1 VAEAP
6 PLLIAR
12 GDPAAGGFDCLLLP
26 AMACRHGLIAG
37 ATGTGKTVTL
47 QTIAEGFS
55 RLGVPV
61 LLADVKGDLAGLARP
76 GQEKP
81 AFRERRRLLGL
92 EPPPSEAFPVEFW
105 DVHGEL
111 GHPLR
116 STISELGPLLLA
128 RLLDLTAI
136 QSGLLSLAFRVADDQ
151 GLLLLDLKDLRALL
165 RHLGEHAREFQLEY
179 GSISAA
185 SVGAIQ
191 RALLALEEQGAASF
205 FGEPAL
211 DFADLLRTVPDGRGV
226 VNVLAAERLIQAPR
240 LYATVL
246 LWLLSELHEELPE
259 VGDLEKP
266 RLVLI
271 LDEAHL
277 LFQDAPAV
285 LLEKVEQVVRLIR
298 SKGVAVLFCSQNP
311 MDLPARVL
319 GQLGNRVQHALRAY
333 TPLERKAVRAAAAS
347 FRPNPALNVEQALA
361 ELGIGEALVS
371 CLDAEGRPQIVQRAF
386 VLPPVSQVG
395 AIDASSRQALIAA
408 SPLEARYRQS
418 QDRESAYER
427 LARRAE
433 PAEPPVPAARSR
445 ELEREQA
452 RQAREAERAARQRD
466 RLLISLAGDAGQ
478 ALGGRTGR
486 TLARGLLGGLL
497 SRRS

>member
-1 VAEAP
+1 MIEPA

-12 GDPAAGGFDCLLLP
+12 GDPAAGGLDSFLLP

-47 QTIAEGFS
+47 QTITEGFS

-61 LLADVKGDLAGLARP
+61 LLADVKGDLSGLAQA
-76 GQEKP
+76 GVEKP
-81 AFRERRRLLGL
+81 AFRERQRLLGL
-92 EPPPSEAFPVEFW
+92 DPSPFEPFPVEFW
-105 DVHGEL
+105 DIHGDL

-116 STISELGPLLLA
+116 ATISELGPLLLA

-151 GLLLLDLKDLRALL
+151 GLLLLDLRDLRALL
-165 RHLGEHAREFQLEY
+165 RHLGDHAREFQLEY
-179 GSISAA
+179 GTISAA
-185 SVGAIQ
+185 SIGVIQ
-191 RALLALEEQGAASF
+191 RALLALEEQGAGSF

-211 DFADLLRTVPDGRGV
+211 ALADLLRTAPDGRGV

-259 VGDLEKP
+259 VGDLDKP

-319 GQLGNRVQHALRAY
+319 GQLGNRIQHALRAY
-333 TPLERKAVRAAAAS
+333 TPLEQKAIRAAAAS

-371 CLDAEGRPQIVQRAF
+371 CLDAEGRPGIVQRAY
-386 VLPPVSQVG
+386 VLPPVSRVG
-395 AIDASSRQALIAA
+395 ALEASSRQALIAA
-408 SPLEARYRQS
+408 SPLEARYRQP

-427 LARRAE
+427 LGQRAE
-433 PAEPPVPAARSR
+433 QSSAAR

-452 RQAREAERAARQRD
+452 RQTKEAERAARERD
-466 RLLISLAGDAGQ
+466 RLLISLAANAGQ

-486 TLARGLLGGLL
+486 SLARGLLGGLL
-497 SRRS
+497 SRRR